1 MNNKTYTSI
10 TPNPTALAA
19 PRSVNLLDYA
29 SDCISP
35 DKPLLDPTQVGNR
48 RINKVAYEKQLQRY
62 IDAYGCSLA
71 EAMELYEFD
80 FYHTD
85 TDEEAEAWLAE
96 HTDIEHK
103 QLSES
108 FSKPAAKPVHVK
120 ITRGAIDAAALAER
134 NAARLNYLAGSLV
147 GNYPFLFGDSFTVVS
162 AAETSFVAPNG
173 DHLSIKLSKHREQKV
188 FSKPMQR
195 RKKRQADGTMGV
207 APLTENQY
215 RQLAIES
222 TMRLSDLFESVAAA
236 NSQFGFPTRNE
247 KFPFCSL
254 KLTVHRS

>member
-1 MNNKTYTSI
+1 MNNKTYTNI

-29 SDCISP
+29 EDCISP

-103 QLSES
+103 QLAES

-147 GNYPFLFGDSFTVVS
+147 GNYPFLFGDNFTPVS
-162 AAETSFVAPNG
+162 AAEVSFVAPNG

>member
-1 MNNKTYTSI
+1 MNNKTYTNI

-19 PRSVNLLDYA
+19 PRSVNPLDYA

-35 DKPLLDPTQVGNR
+35 DKPLLDPTQVSNR
-48 RINKVAYEKQLQRY
+48 RINKVAYEKQIQRY

-103 QLSES
+103 QLTES

-147 GNYPFLFGDSFTVVS
+147 GNYPFLFGDNFTAVS
-162 AAETSFVAPNG
+162 AAEVSFVAPNG
-173 DHLSIKLSKHREQKV
+173 DRLSIKLSKHKEQKV

>member
-1 MNNKTYTSI
+1 MKNKTYTYI

-103 QLSES
+103 QLAES

-147 GNYPFLFGDSFTVVS
+147 GNYPFLFGDNFTPVS
-162 AAETSFVAPNG
+162 AAEVSFVAPNG

-207 APLTENQY
+207 ALLTENQY